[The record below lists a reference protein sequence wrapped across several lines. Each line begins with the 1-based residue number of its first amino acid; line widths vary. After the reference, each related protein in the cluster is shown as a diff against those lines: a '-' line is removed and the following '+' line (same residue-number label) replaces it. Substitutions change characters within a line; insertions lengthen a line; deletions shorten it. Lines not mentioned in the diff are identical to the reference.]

1 MLNSTIVKPT
11 WVYHDIDF
19 VSNAENYYRIQVQY
33 DGEGDALLY
42 NSTGVYGFPGSMTG
56 SNAWTNQAYRTINF
70 STSPTGDLLT
80 WLQANGT
87 KPLVGAVTHKVSEI
101 AGYWTLNETITAP
114 TADIS
119 ETFNWMYCTSSDS
132 GSFKPNG
139 FVVTAT
145 DVKIQAV
152 FSLVTNTLYENNSW
166 RDMTYRYIAI
176 PNSETEISEA
186 FFNWFVANAVKRSET
201 FTVTIVNNVD
211 VAFRTGLRTGATTS
225 PVVENI
231 PANTTVELN
240 IQLSTDIIQAGAYMS
255 FTFAGSLWG
264 NQNIAATGG
273 IVIFDAHSMVFGAVL
288 ASTGTITLTGYD
300 D

>member
-1 MLNSTIVKPT
+1 
-11 WVYHDIDF
+11 
-19 VSNAENYYRIQVQY
+19 
-33 DGEGDALLY
+33 
-42 NSTGVYGFPGSMTG
+42 
-56 SNAWTNQAYRTINF
+56 
-70 STSPTGDLLT
+70 
-80 WLQANGT
+80 
-87 KPLVGAVTHKVSEI
+87 
-101 AGYWTLNETITAP
+101 
-114 TADIS
+114 
-119 ETFNWMYCTSSDS
+119 
-132 GSFKPNG
+132 
-139 FVVTAT
+139 
-145 DVKIQAV
+145 
-152 FSLVTNTLYENNSW
+152 
-166 RDMTYRYIAI
+166 MTYRYIAI